1 MDRYI
6 LHKRNFNLDHGV
18 FIGQLHIASHH
29 DHCIE
34 DYGIN
39 QMSNS
44 IVLLSSW
51 KSTLFFSNYLWQS
64 IIVSY
69 DKWYIIKHQ
78 DFTSCVQF

>member
-44 IVLLSSW
+44 IVLLSS
-51 KSTLFFSNYLWQS
+51 
-64 IIVSY
+64 
-69 DKWYIIKHQ
+69 
-78 DFTSCVQF
+78 